1 MKKLLCSL
9 VLLFTIF
16 TGLIAKEGLV
26 SFTAGITSGIP
37 FYGSDSM
44 HELAEKVDTDYRV
57 IIGTF
62 ANINLNVI
70 KQISFFTGADLLADF
85 NWQGKQH
92 KNHLHIDF
100 PLGFKIYPGLGGLNI
115 GLAYTLGFRSDF
127 LKAASNNKS
136 NSIAS
141 WGNGFKILL
150 EYNFAHEGKSKYLP
164 TIGGS
169 WNLMPRGNNSYDNI
183 ITFYLAENF

>member
-44 HELAEKVDTDYRV
+44 PELAEKVDTDYRV

-100 PLGFKIYPGLGGLNI
+100 PLGFKI
-115 GLAYTLGFRSDF
+115 
-127 LKAASNNKS
+127 
-136 NSIAS
+136 
-141 WGNGFKILL
+141 LL